1 MRRHALLGMVWMWLA
16 VGLML
21 IAPARVGAQVQ
32 VSIAGAGGFIP
43 DGSGNT
49 TAGPPLD
56 VQFVVPPGYG
66 PVQTVFLAMTASH
79 PAVGEL
85 VATLIAPDGTSHTL
99 FAFTGWNGVDG
110 ALVSMGSTARL
121 SGRYWFSDGSTQ
133 QWWTEAGRT
142 AVMPQ
147 FGYRTSVPGGT
158 PSPFRGNDTLMD
170 PVFAGRTS
178 SGTWTL
184 RITDNRFGNTGTI
197 TAPILSLQTALTD
210 VQAPTSLKVASIAGN
225 LVTLRWDTPTLG
237 PAPTGYFI
245 QGGIAPGQV
254 LGTIPMGD
262 PQNSMTFSVG
272 TGSYYVRVHASNG
285 GMQSPASNEIP
296 LHVTTAVAPSAPA
309 GLTGVVDG
317 SNVHLT
323 WRNTYGGGI
332 PTSSVIDVS
341 GSANVSVPIGAGETF
356 SYAGVPGGTYTFRV
370 RSTNAGGTSGAS
382 NAVTLSF
389 PRACGGAT
397 PGMPENF
404 LAYALG
410 RSVNLLWEAPSTGP
424 AASTYM
430 LHVSG
435 AFTGDVP
442 LTGRALSA
450 QVPPGTY
457 TFVLESG
464 NACGFGGFT
473 PAKTVVV
480 R

>member
-1 MRRHALLGMVWMWLA
+1 MRLQRVLGMVWCLC
-16 VGLML
+16 GLMVL
-21 IAPARVGAQVQ
+21 WPGSSWAQVQ
-32 VSIAGAGGFIP
+32 VSVAAEGGFIP

-49 TAGPPLD
+49 TAGAPLD
-56 VQFVVPPGYG
+56 IPFVVPPGYG

-85 VATLIAPDGTSHTL
+85 AVTLISPDGTAHTL

-121 SGRYWFSDGSTQ
+121 FGRYWFSDAPAGQ
-133 QWWTEAGRT
+133 HWWTAAQG
-142 AVMPQ
+142 AAIPQ
-147 FGYRTSVPGGT
+147 LQNYRTSVPGGT
-158 PSPFRGNDTLMD
+158 PSPFRGNNTLMD

-178 SGTWTL
+178 SGTWIL

-197 TAPILSLQTALTD
+197 SGPILSLQTALTD
-210 VQAPTSLKVASIAGN
+210 VQAPTSLKVASIVGN
-225 LVTLRWDTPTLG
+225 LVTLRWDTPALG

-245 QGGIAPGQV
+245 QGGLSPGQV
-254 LGTIPMGD
+254 LGTLPMAD
-262 PQNSMTFSVG
+262 PQNSMRFSVAS
-272 TGSYYVRVHASNG
+272 GSYYVRVHAVNG

-296 LHVTTAVAPSAPA
+296 LHVTTAVPPSAPA

-317 SNVHLT
+317 STVHLT
-323 WRNTYGGGI
+323 WRNTFGGGI
-332 PTSSVIDVS
+332 PTAGLIDIT
-341 GSANVSVPIGAGETF
+341 GAATASVPIGAGETF

-370 RSTNAGGTSGAS
+370 RSVNAGGISGAS

-389 PRACGGAT
+389 PRACSGAT

-404 LAYALG
+404 VAYALG

-424 AASTYM
+424 AASNYL
-430 LHVSG
+430 LHVAG

-450 QVPPGTY
+450 QVPAGTY
-457 TFVLESG
+457 TFELESG
-464 NACGFGGFT
+464 NVCGYGGFT
-473 PAKTVVV
+473 AATTVVV